1 MDTASPA
8 ELILPNHPGSVR
20 EARAFTRR
28 VLDAAAIPP
37 DALEQATL
45 MVSEL
50 VTNVVVHA
58 ASAVRVR
65 VRTGPVTRI
74 EVEDEG
80 GPLPERVVAAAAS
93 ALASASLEPG
103 GLGLAIVDALATR
116 WGTDDAGHGKVV
128 WFELDL
134 APH

>member
-1 MDTASPA
+1 MATESPA
-8 ELILPNHPGSVR
+8 ELVLPNDPGSVR

-28 VLDAAAIPP
+28 VLDAAAVPR

-50 VTNVVVHA
+50 VTNAVVHA
-58 ASAVRVR
+58 ASGVSLRVHP
-65 VRTGPVTRI
+65 GPVTRI

-80 GPLPERVVAAAAS
+80 GPLAGPIVVPARDD
-93 ALASASLEPG
+93 LGPG

-116 WGTDDAGHGKVV
+116 WGTDQAPLGKIV
-128 WFELDL
+128 WFELDH
-134 APH
+134 ATY

>member
-8 ELILPNHPGSVR
+8 ELILPNDPGSVR

-50 VTNVVVHA
+50 VTNVVLHA
-58 ASAVRVR
+58 ASVVCLR

-80 GPLPERVVAAAAS
+80 GPLPEQVVAAAAS
-93 ALASASLEPG
+93 AMASASLEPG

-116 WGTDDAGHGKVV
+116 WGTDDAGRGKVV
-128 WFELDL
+128 WFELDV
-134 APH
+134 ASH

>member
-1 MDTASPA
+1 VDTASPA
-8 ELILPNHPGSVR
+8 ELVLPNHPGSVR

-58 ASAVRVR
+58 SSVVRLR
-65 VRTGPVTRI
+65 VGTGPIIRI
-74 EVEDEG
+74 EVEDTG
-80 GPLPERVVAAAAS
+80 GPLPEQVIAAAATRAVAPS
-93 ALASASLEPG
+93 VEPG
-103 GLGLAIVDALATR
+103 GLGLAIVDALATH
-116 WGTDDAGHGKVV
+116 WGTDDADRGKVV

-134 APH
+134 ATR

>member
-1 MDTASPA
+1 
-8 ELILPNHPGSVR
+8 VR

-58 ASAVRVR
+58 SSVVCLR
-65 VRTGPVTRI
+65 VRTGPITRV
-74 EVEDEG
+74 EVEDAG
-80 GPLPERVVAAAAS
+80 GPLPERVIVAAATGTVS
-93 ALASASLEPG
+93 PSLEPG

-116 WGTDDAGHGKVV
+116 WGTDDADGGKIV

-134 APH
+134 AAP

>member
-1 MDTASPA
+1 VDTASPA

-50 VTNVVVHA
+50 VTNVVLHA
-58 ASAVRVR
+58 ASVVCLR
-65 VRTGPVTRI
+65 VRTGSVTRI

-80 GPLPERVVAAAAS
+80 GPLPEQVLAAAAS
-93 ALASASLEPG
+93 ASASASLEPG

-116 WGTDDAGHGKVV
+116 WGTDDAGRGKVV
-128 WFELDL
+128 WFELDV
-134 APH
+134 ASH

>member
-58 ASAVRVR
+58 ASVVCLR

-80 GPLPERVVAAAAS
+80 GPLPEQVVAAAAS
-93 ALASASLEPG
+93 AMASASFEPG

-116 WGTDDAGHGKVV
+116 WGTDDAGRGKVV
-128 WFELDL
+128 WFELDV
-134 APH
+134 ASN